1 MGRNESCL
9 LGSAKGWKLLKRCR
23 QYGFSR
29 GFSLIEMMVV
39 VVIIGILFAV
49 GIPSLMDY
57 MMNSRI
63 LAMAQ
68 SFQASIQQARTQAI
82 LLNSNVD
89 IILTANPATAANVGS
104 AGVSASGP
112 NWIIQ
117 VQPNAN
123 VTGNP
128 FIQAASYTFVD
139 GTTNSLDTGLSGRTG
154 ATITGSTTG
163 LTFTGLSTRIEF
175 PPALPVVAPTQATF
189 SFTASAAS
197 GQTCAQAGGKARCLN
212 VIVFPGGRSKVCD
225 PAATAAVG
233 DTRSCN

>member
-1 MGRNESCL
+1 MG
-9 LGSAKGWKLLKRCR
+9 
-23 QYGFSR
+23 
-29 GFSLIEMMVV
+29 
-39 VVIIGILFAV
+39 VVIIAILFAV
-49 GIPSLMDY
+49 AIPSLMDY
-57 MMNSRI
+57 MTNSRI

-68 SFQASIQQARTQAI
+68 SFQASVQQARTQAI

-89 IILTANPATAANVGS
+89 ILMTASPATAVIPVGS
-104 AGVSASGP
+104 VSATGP

-128 FIQAASYTFVD
+128 FIQANAYTFID
-139 GTTNSLDTGLSGRTG
+139 GATNSGDAALTGRTG
-154 ATITGSTTG
+154 VAMSGSDINGPLAG
-163 LTFTGLSTRIEF
+163 LTFTGLSTRVPF
-175 PPALPVVAPTQATF
+175 PAAAAGVVPPQATF
-189 SFTASAAS
+189 SFTATPAS
-197 GQTCAQAGGKARCLN
+197 GQTCAQAGGKVRCLN

>member
-1 MGRNESCL
+1 MT
-9 LGSAKGWKLLKRCR
+9 
-23 QYGFSR
+23 
-29 GFSLIEMMVV
+29 
-39 VVIIGILFAV
+39 
-49 GIPSLMDY
+49 
-57 MMNSRI
+57 NSRI

-68 SFQASIQQARTQAI
+68 SFQASVQQARTQAI

-89 IILTANPATAANVGS
+89 IVLTGNAATAANVGVG
-104 AGVSASGP
+104 GVSTTGP

-128 FIQAASYTFVD
+128 FIQAANYTFID
-139 GTTNSLDTGLSGRTG
+139 GVTNSGDAALTGRTG
-154 ATITGSTTG
+154 VVIAASDSG
-163 LTFTGLSTRIEF
+163 LTFTGLSTRVPF
-175 PPALPVVAPTQATF
+175 PAAAGTVPPMATF
-189 SFTASAAS
+189 SFTATAAS

>member
-1 MGRNESCL
+1 
-9 LGSAKGWKLLKRCR
+9 
-23 QYGFSR
+23 
-29 GFSLIEMMVV
+29 MMVV

-68 SFQASIQQARTQAI
+68 SFQASVQQARTQAI

-89 IILTANPATAANVGS
+89 IILTANPATAANVGIGGLS
-104 AGVSASGP
+104 ANGP

-128 FIQAASYTFVD
+128 FVQAASYTFVD
-139 GTTNSLDTGLSGRTG
+139 GTTNSLDTGLVGRTG

-175 PPALPVVAPTQATF
+175 PPAVPVVAPTQATF
-189 SFTASAAS
+189 RFTASAVAVAG
-197 GQTCAQAGGKARCLN
+197 GQTCAQVGGKVRCLN
-212 VIVFPGGRSKVCD
+212 VIIFPGGRSKVCD

>member
-1 MGRNESCL
+1 
-9 LGSAKGWKLLKRCR
+9 
-23 QYGFSR
+23 
-29 GFSLIEMMVV
+29 MVV

-57 MMNSRI
+57 MTNSRI

-68 SFQASIQQARTQAI
+68 SFQASVQQARTQAI

-89 IILTANPATAANVGS
+89 IILTANPATAANVGV
-104 AGVSASGP
+104 AGVSVNGP

-117 VQPNAN
+117 AQPNAN

-128 FIQAASYTFVD
+128 FVQAASYTFID

-154 ATITGSTTG
+154 ATVTGSATG

-175 PPALPVVAPTQATF
+175 PAAVPAVAPTLATF
-189 SFTASAAS
+189 SFTPSASAITS
-197 GQTCAQAGGKARCLN
+197 GQTCAQAGGKVRCLN
-212 VIVFPGGRSKVCD
+212 VVVFPGGRSKVCD

>member
-1 MGRNESCL
+1 
-9 LGSAKGWKLLKRCR
+9 
-23 QYGFSR
+23 
-29 GFSLIEMMVV
+29 MMVV

-68 SFQASIQQARTQAI
+68 SFQASVQQARTQAI

-104 AGVSASGP
+104 AGVTANGP

-117 VQPNAN
+117 AQPNPN
-123 VTGNP
+123 VSGNP
-128 FIQAASYTFVD
+128 FIQAASYTFID
-139 GTTNSLDTGLSGRTG
+139 GATNSLDTGLSGRTG

-163 LTFTGLSTRIEF
+163 LTFTGLSTRVEF
-175 PPALPVVAPTQATF
+175 PLAPGIAPTQATF
-189 SFTASAAS
+189 SFTASALAVAD
-197 GQTCAQAGGKARCLN
+197 GQTCAQAGGKVRCLN